1 MQKTVVESLKENY
14 MPYSAHVILHRALP
28 EIDGMKVSQRR
39 ILYTMYKMG
48 LLKGNRKKS
57 QGIVGQ
63 TMFLHPHGDGAI
75 YEALV
80 RLAKD
85 NEALLVP
92 YVDSKGNF
100 GKQYSRD
107 MKQASARY
115 TEVRLESIAK
125 ELFKDIDKNTV
136 DMIDNYD
143 GTFKEPRLL
152 PVTFPSVLVNPSQGT
167 AVGMASSICSFNL
180 SEVIDFITNFLKDR
194 NTKVEDY
201 IKAPDLPTGGD
212 IIYDEKVFKNI
223 YENGKGSFKIRSK
236 YHFDGNSIIISEIPY
251 TTTIEAII
259 DRIVELVKD
268 NKIKDITD
276 VNDIDGVNSKGI
288 EITVKSNTDKELLM
302 AKLFKMT
309 PLEDTFSCNFNIIV
323 DGRPKVLGVKD
334 ILIEWLKFRIK
345 SIKRGKSFD
354 IDKKSER
361 KHLLSGLQKVLLDI
375 EKAIEIIRNTKK
387 NSEVINN
394 LMEYFSLDIV
404 QAEYIADIK
413 LRNLN
418 EEYIIDKANEI
429 EKLTKEIDEL
439 NELIGSKKLLAQ
451 LIIDELQSIK
461 KLYGKERK
469 SGIIN
474 IDEVE
479 VLDNKEI
486 EVEDYNVKL
495 FLTNAGYLKKVAAT
509 SLRGNSKQNLK
520 DDDYIIQELDSS
532 NRADILIF
540 TDKYNTYKLKAHE
553 LSDTKLSNL
562 GEFLPALL
570 QLKDEKIVYVTA
582 TVDYKEDL
590 LIGYESGKL
599 ARINIKAYYTKQN
612 RKKLENTYNKDSQPL
627 YWNTIKEDI
636 DVGAISDIDKVII
649 MSTSNINAKSSKNTK
664 GVTFQKSKSDSRVVK
679 YFNMDQFECES
690 ADYYKVSSAGV
701 GKYKKKEDK
710 IIKIN

>member
-115 TEVRLESIAK
+115 TEVRLEQISK

-143 GTFKEPRLL
+143 GTLKEPRLL
-152 PVTFPSVLVNPSQGT
+152 PVTFPSILVNPSQGT

-180 SEVIDFITNFLKDR
+180 SETIDFIVNFLKNRD
-194 NTKVEDY
+194 TKVEDH
-201 IKAPDLPTGGD
+201 IKAPDLPTGGN

-288 EITVKSNTDKELLM
+288 EITVKNNTDKELLM

-345 SIKRGKSFD
+345 SIKRGKAFD
-354 IDKKSER
+354 INKKSER

-375 EKAIEIIRNTKK
+375 EKAIEIIRNTKR
-387 NSEVINN
+387 NSEVISN
-394 LMEYFSLDIV
+394 LMQQFSLDEV

-418 EEYIIDKANEI
+418 EEYIIDKSNEI
-429 EKLTKEIDEL
+429 EKLSKEIDEL
-439 NELIGSKKLLAQ
+439 NELVNSKKLLAQ

-474 IDEVE
+474 ADEVE
-479 VLDNKEI
+479 SLDNKEI
-486 EVEDYNVKL
+486 VVEDYNVKL
-495 FLTNAGYLKKVAAT
+495 FLTNAGYLKKVALT
-509 SLRGNSKQNLK
+509 SLRGSSTQKLK
-520 DDDYIIQELDSS
+520 DDDFIKQEIEST
-532 NRADILIF
+532 NRADVLIF
-540 TDKYNTYKLKAHE
+540 TDKYNTYKLKAYE
-553 LSDTKLSNL
+553 LSDHKISVL
-562 GEFLPALL
+562 GEYLPTLL
-570 QLKDEKIVYVTA
+570 QLKDENIIYVTT
-582 TVDYKEDL
+582 TVDYKENL
-590 LIGYESGKL
+590 LIGYESGKV
-599 ARINIKAYYTKQN
+599 AKIAMKSYFTKQN
-612 RKKLENTYNKDSQPL
+612 RKKLENTYNKDSKAL
-627 YWNTIKEDI
+627 YWNTVKEDI
-636 DVGAISDIDKVII
+636 DLGAISDIDKVII
-649 MSTSNINAKSSKNTK
+649 MNTSNINAKSSKNTM
-664 GVTFQKSKSDSRVVK
+664 GVTFQKSKEDSKVVR
-679 YFNMDQFECES
+679 YFNMDELES
-690 ADYYKVSSAGV
+690 EDGKDYYSSKNAGV
-701 GKYKKKEDK
+701 GKYLRKSDK
-710 IIKIN
+710 LN

>member
-143 GTFKEPRLL
+143 GTLKEPRLL

-288 EITVKSNTDKELLM
+288 EITVKNNTDKELLM

-309 PLEDTFSCNFNIIV
+309 PLEDTFSCNFNIVV

-394 LMEYFSLDIV
+394 LMEYFSLDSV

-540 TDKYNTYKLKAHE
+540 TDQHNTYKLKAHE

-562 GEFLPALL
+562 GEYLPALL
-570 QLKDEKIVYVTA
+570 QLKNENILYVTT

-599 ARINIKAYYTKQN
+599 ARINMQAYYTKQN
-612 RKKLENTYNKDSQPL
+612 RKKLENTYNKESKPL

-649 MSTSNINAKSSKNTK
+649 MNTSNINSKSSKNTM

-701 GKYKKKEDK
+701 GKYIKKADK
-710 IIKIN
+710 LLK

>member
-143 GTFKEPRLL
+143 GTLKEPRLL

-236 YHFDGNSIIISEIPY
+236 YHFDGNSIIINEIPY

-268 NKIKDITD
+268 SKIKDITD

-288 EITVKSNTDKELLM
+288 EITVKNNTDKELLM

-309 PLEDTFSCNFNIIV
+309 SLEDTFSCNFNIIV

-345 SIKRGKSFD
+345 SVKRGKSFD

-394 LMEYFSLDIV
+394 LMEHFSLDSV

-429 EKLTKEIDEL
+429 DKLTKEIDEL

-486 EVEDYNVKL
+486 EVEDYNLKL
-495 FLTNAGYLKKVAAT
+495 FLTNDGYLKKVAAT
-509 SLRGNSKQNLK
+509 SLRGNSKHNLK
-520 DDDYIIQELDSS
+520 DDDYIVQEIDSS

-540 TDKYNTYKLKAHE
+540 TDKHNTYKLKAHE

-570 QLKDEKIVYVTA
+570 QLKDEKILYVTT
-582 TVDYKEDL
+582 TVDYSESL

-599 ARINIKAYYTKQN
+599 AKILLSSYATKQN

-649 MSTSNINAKSSKNTK
+649 MNTSNINAKSSKNTM
-664 GVTFQKSKSDSRVVK
+664 GVTFQKSKSDSKVVK

-690 ADYYKVSSAGV
+690 VDYYKVSSAGV
-701 GKYKKKEDK
+701 GKYKKKTDQF
-710 IIKIN
+710 N

>member
-143 GTFKEPRLL
+143 GTLKEPRLL

-194 NTKVEDY
+194 NTNVEDY

-236 YHFDGNSIIISEIPY
+236 YHFDGNSIIVSEIPY

-288 EITVKSNTDKELLM
+288 EITVKNNTDKELLM

-394 LMEYFSLDIV
+394 LMEYFSLDSV

-486 EVEDYNVKL
+486 EVEDYNLKL
-495 FLTNAGYLKKVAAT
+495 FLTNDGYLKKVAAT

-520 DDDYIIQELDSS
+520 DDDYIVQEIDSS
-532 NRADILIF
+532 NRSDILIF
-540 TDKYNTYKLKAHE
+540 TDKHNTYKLKAHE

-570 QLKDEKIVYVTA
+570 QLKDEKILYVTT

-599 ARINIKAYYTKQN
+599 ARINMKAYYTKQN
-612 RKKLENTYNKDSQPL
+612 RKKLENTYNKESKPL

-649 MSTSNINAKSSKNTK
+649 MNTSNINAKSSKNTM

-701 GKYKKKEDK
+701 GKYKKKSDNLLK
-710 IIKIN
+710 

>member
-143 GTFKEPRLL
+143 GTLKEPRLL

-180 SEVIDFITNFLKDR
+180 SEVIDFITNFLKER

-236 YHFDGNSIIISEIPY
+236 YHFDGNSIIVSEIPY

-288 EITVKSNTDKELLM
+288 EITVKNNTDKELLM

-520 DDDYIIQELDSS
+520 DDDYIVQEIDSS

-540 TDKYNTYKLKAHE
+540 TDQYNTYKLKAHE

-570 QLKDEKIVYVTA
+570 QLKDEKIVYITA

-599 ARINIKAYYTKQN
+599 ARINMKAYFTKQN

-649 MSTSNINAKSSKNTK
+649 MSTSNINAKSSKNTM
-664 GVTFQKSKSDSRVVK
+664 GVTFQKSKKDSKIVK
-679 YFNMDQFECES
+679 YFNMNEFECES
-690 ADYYKVSSAGV
+690 ADYYKVNSAGV
-701 GKYKKKEDK
+701 GKYIKKADK
-710 IIKIN
+710 LLK